1 MCLSPPAVLILRNA
15 QVLPPPPAPPS
26 LTPHCVSLGRN
37 ERRTKGVNGRIKD
50 RGSGGKGKGNPSGE
64 TGRETG
70 ETAFFAS
77 CRPAEC
83 SRWYLPYGRSIPHF
97 FRAVSGFVVFSC
109 RLTCR
114 NRISL
119 QFIFFVIRPGACT
132 T

>member
-26 LTPHCVSLGRN
+26 LTPNCVSLGRN

-50 RGSGGKGKGNPSGE
+50 RGYGGKGKGNPSGE

-83 SRWYLPYGRSIPHF
+83 SRWYLPHGRSIPHIS
-97 FRAVSGFVVFSC
+97 RAVSGFVLFSC
-109 RLTCR
+109 CGTSTVRKT
-114 NRISL
+114 L
-119 QFIFFVIRPGACT
+119 QFYFL
-132 T
+132 